1 MNTKLNWAMQ
11 AVPLAKEQK
20 NVLVNIILQLA
31 EQSSQEI
38 PTYEAATEE
47 KLGLV
52 KQAATVAE
60 ISGDTI
66 EDVKTAVNSLIANLK
81 TAGNSNHSDDEL
93 DDIISSLTKLNRGIK
108 RISKREAC
116 ERILHCSPSTFDNYI
131 KLGLIPRGHKEY
143 GFKEL
148 NWSEKDF
155 DKATLARIKK
165 YKDKQG
171 L

>member
-1 MNTKLNWAMQ
+1 MNTKEIAAKLNWAMQ

-20 NVLVNIILQLA
+20 DVLVNIILQLA

-66 EDVKTAVNSLIANLK
+66 EGYASYNPCHIQ
-81 TAGNSNHSDDEL
+81 
-93 DDIISSLTKLNRGIK
+93 
-108 RISKREAC
+108 
-116 ERILHCSPSTFDNYI
+116 STT
-131 KLGLIPRGHKEY
+131 P
-143 GFKEL
+143 
-148 NWSEKDF
+148 
-155 DKATLARIKK
+155 APAA
-165 YKDKQG
+165 
-171 L
+171 